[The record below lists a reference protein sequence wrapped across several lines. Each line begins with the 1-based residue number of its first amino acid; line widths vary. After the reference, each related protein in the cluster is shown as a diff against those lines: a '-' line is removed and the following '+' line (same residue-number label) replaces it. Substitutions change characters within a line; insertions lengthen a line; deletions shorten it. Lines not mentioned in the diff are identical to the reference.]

1 MVMARYAVIFVS
13 ERTEVDA
20 GYDETDRELVEL
32 VRRQPGFAGVES
44 IQQCGRSITVS
55 YWESLESIR
64 AWKELEAHRQAQQ
77 RGRNEWY
84 RSYRIQVCEIQR
96 DYAFDAGT
104 ADCITPAP
112 A

>member
-44 IQQCGRSITVS
+44 IQQGGRSITVS

-77 RGRNEWY
+77 RGTGRAGPALRAR
-84 RSYRIQVCEIQR
+84 RSEVGRR
-96 DYAFDAGT
+96 
-104 ADCITPAP
+104 
-112 A
+112 